1 MTPQTNKPT
10 GTPTP
15 MPIFADDEKPDD
27 VDVAV
32 GEEVVD
38 EDGTGVKASVGIE
51 GGVSIWE
58 SVAVKTDIDVEAEA
72 SVDWQ

>member
-15 MPIFADDEKPDD
+15 MPIFADDKKPDE

-38 EDGTGVKASVGIE
+38 EEGTGVETSVGIE
-51 GGVSIWE
+51 GGVSIWQN
-58 SVAVKTDIDVEAEA
+58 VAVETDIDVEAEA